1 MKLEHIFYIN
11 LEHRNDRKIHVEK
24 QLNKIGLKGERFN
37 AIKMKDGRVGC
48 TLSHIKCLENAIER
62 NLDHIFICEDDITFT
77 KPNVLKK
84 NLDKFLNDDKISWD
98 VCIIGGN
105 NLPPYEKIAPYCI
118 KISRC
123 QTTTGYI
130 VKNHYFKTLLEN
142 YKMGLLKLMKNPNNH
157 FYFAIDKYWFQLQE
171 KDNWYLIVPLTV
183 VQLEGFSDIEQR
195 EINYY
200 GNLMLDLDK
209 KEFFRKQQLKRE
221 QMIKKL
227 LEIKE
232 KETIENKMND
242 IINSK

>member
-11 LEHRNDRKIHVEK
+11 LQHRNDRKIHVEE
-24 QLNKIGLKGERFN
+24 QLKKIGLTGERFN

-84 NLDKFLNDDKISWD
+84 NLDKFLNDEKISWD

-105 NLPPYEKIAPYCI
+105 NMPPYKEINPYCV
-118 KISRC
+118 KISHC

-142 YKMGLLKLMKNPNNH
+142 YKTGLLNLMRNPDKH
-157 FYFAIDKYWFQLQE
+157 FYFAIDKYWFNLQE
-171 KDNWYLIVPLTV
+171 KDNWYLIIPLTV
-183 VQLEGFSDIEQR
+183 VQLEGFSDIENK

-200 GNLMLDLDK
+200 GSLMLDLDK
-209 KEFFRKQQLKRE
+209 KDFFKKQQIMRHQL
-221 QMIKKL
+221 IKNV
-227 LEIKE
+227 
-232 KETIENKMND
+232 IENQQKKIMQEKMID
-242 IINSK
+242 LINKK

>member
-1 MKLEHIFYIN
+1 
-11 LEHRNDRKIHVEK
+11 
-24 QLNKIGLKGERFN
+24 
-37 AIKMKDGRVGC
+37 
-48 TLSHIKCLENAIER
+48 
-62 NLDHIFICEDDITFT
+62 
-77 KPNVLKK
+77 
-84 NLDKFLNDDKISWD
+84 
-98 VCIIGGN
+98 
-105 NLPPYEKIAPYCI
+105 
-118 KISRC
+118 
-123 QTTTGYI
+123 
-130 VKNHYFKTLLEN
+130 
-142 YKMGLLKLMKNPNNH
+142 MGLLKLMKNPNNH